1 MTEANTT
8 IRIDPGEGDV
18 VLVIRRHPEAPGGYT
33 AEWWMDDSKMTRAA
47 LMAIGL
53 SRLLDD
59 REWTGKLIER
69 TRKKVL
75 EELRAE
81 LGHDVKLEDA
91 RVASS

>member
-1 MTEANTT
+1 MTDATIKIEPAN
-8 IRIDPGEGDV
+8 GDT

-33 AEWWMDDSKMTRAA
+33 CEWWMDDSTMSRAA

-59 REWTGKLIER
+59 REWTAKLIER
-69 TRKKVL
+69 TRLKVL
-75 EELRAE
+75 EELRQE
-81 LGHDVKLEDA
+81 YGQDVTMEDA